1 MYVRGI
7 AQHKKDIRKE
17 IKSSKLINTGI
28 LPYLYDYKRKW
39 ENDYA
44 TKHLYKNSVF
54 IKRRNGLYSCS
65 AKFTITRD
73 RKDTELYQER
83 AFYQK
88 VAFTKEI
95 DAEISI
101 YFQDGK
107 YRTNGYLHEKHY
119 VDEDISNIP
128 CIKSSSDFMGMWK
141 FLYDGIEYV
150 LLILSEEDL

>member
-1 MYVRGI
+1 MQQNIYTRTLFLS
-7 AQHKKDIRKE
+7 KE
-17 IKSSKLINTGI
+17 ETAYIHALRN
-28 LPYLYDYKRKW
+28 LPLAEIEERYGAIPK
-39 ENDYA
+39 
-44 TKHLYKNSVF
+44 
-54 IKRRNGLYSCS
+54 
-65 AKFTITRD
+65 
-73 RKDTELYQER
+73 R

-95 DAEISI
+95 DAEISL

-128 CIKSSSDFMGMWK
+128 CIKCCADFFGMWK

-150 LLILSEEDL
+150 IFIMSEKDL